1 LLTTYLTNNC
11 KLTIQQRINGSDVS
25 KDITGRQNVW
35 QGKRLWC
42 EFVLTKGY
50 GLQASLHSVELKF
63 FKATI
68 FTKQHAKMHQ
78 E

>member
-1 LLTTYLTNNC
+1 
-11 KLTIQQRINGSDVS
+11 VS

-68 FTKQHAKMHQ
+68 FTKQYAKMHQ